1 MKKNKKIFKN
11 REQGITL
18 IALVITI
25 IVLLILAGI
34 SIGML
39 TGDNGI
45 INNAKQAKNDTA
57 YSQWEEKID
66 VAIIDAESKHRN
78 LTIDDIIDQ
87 LIEDDIVDNANQI
100 DKDTGDITTNS
111 PSYVIEGKLKDYIK
125 MLTVQDL
132 KVGEKVYYDTR

>member
-1 MKKNKKIFKN
+1 
-11 REQGITL
+11 
-18 IALVITI
+18 
-25 IVLLILAGI
+25 
-34 SIGML
+34 ML

>member
-1 MKKNKKIFKN
+1 
-11 REQGITL
+11 
-18 IALVITI
+18 
-25 IVLLILAGI
+25 
-34 SIGML
+34 ML

-132 KVGEKVYYDTR
+132 KVGEKVYYNTR

>member
-1 MKKNKKIFKN
+1 MKN
-11 REQGITL
+11 RGITL